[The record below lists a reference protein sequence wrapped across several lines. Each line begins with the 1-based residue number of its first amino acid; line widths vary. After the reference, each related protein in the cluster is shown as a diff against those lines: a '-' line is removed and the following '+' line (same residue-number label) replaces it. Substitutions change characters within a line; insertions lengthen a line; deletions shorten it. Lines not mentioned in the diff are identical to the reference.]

1 MKKLAVI
8 TSGGDAP
15 GMNAALFGVVKAAAR
30 HDIEVFGC
38 VNGYIGIIKE
48 EFMLLTEAELF
59 KVIDV
64 GGTILGTQ
72 RFPEFAEKEIQT
84 KAIDILK
91 KHEIDGLAVIGGDG
105 SYHGARALSQLGFPV
120 AAIPGTIDNDI
131 ALTDITLGFHT
142 AVENA
147 VDAIDKVK
155 TSAASHKHI
164 FGIEVMGRQASDIAI
179 WAGLATA
186 ADGIIGTN
194 NDWNLEKVLEGI
206 KMSAGKSQIYILAE
220 GAISAD
226 QFKAEIES
234 HSEYKVHPLVL
245 GHIQRGGK
253 PSVTDRIMG
262 IKFGEQSVKTL
273 LEGRTGVC
281 LAVQNNQIVELEL
294 DKVLHA
300 SNNKPF
306 LPF

>member
-8 TSGGDAP
+8 TSGGDSP
-15 GMNAALFGVVKAAAR
+15 GMNAALFGVVK
-30 HDIEVFGC
+30 EVAQHEIQVYGC

-48 EFMLLTEAELF
+48 ELMLLTETELS

-72 RFPEFAEKEIQT
+72 RFPEFAEKDIQI
-84 KAIDILK
+84 KAVDILK
-91 KHEIDGLAVIGGDG
+91 KHDIEGLVVIGGDG
-105 SYHGARALSQLGFPV
+105 SYQGAKALSQLGFRV

-131 ALTDITLGFHT
+131 SLTDITLGFHT

-147 VDAIDKVK
+147 VDAIDKIK

-164 FGIEVMGRQASDIAI
+164 FGIEVMGREASDIAI

-186 ADGIIGTN
+186 ADGIIGTSE
-194 NDWNLEKVLEGI
+194 DWNLEKVLEGI
-206 KMSAGKSQIYILAE
+206 KRSSGKSQIYILAE
-220 GAISAD
+220 GAISAEK
-226 QFKAEIES
+226 FKTEIES
-234 HSEYKVHPLVL
+234 HSEFKIHPLVL

-262 IKFGEQSVKTL
+262 IQFGKQSVKTL
-273 LEGRTGVC
+273 LEGRSGIC
-281 LAVQNNQIVELEL
+281 LAVHANTIVELGLAEVL
-294 DKVLHA
+294 DSSDKR
-300 SNNKPF
+300 PF

>member
-8 TSGGDAP
+8 TSGGDSP
-15 GMNAALFGVVKAAAR
+15 GMNAALFGVVKEAAR
-30 HDIEVFGC
+30 HEIQVFGC

-48 EFMLLTEAELF
+48 EFMLLTESELF
-59 KVIDV
+59 KVIDI

-72 RFPEFAEKEIQT
+72 RFPEFADKDIQT
-84 KAIDILK
+84 KAVDILR
-91 KHEIDGLAVIGGDG
+91 KHEIDGLVVIGGDG
-105 SYHGARALSQLGFPV
+105 SYQGAKALSQLGFPV

-147 VDAIDKVK
+147 VDAIDKIK

-164 FGIEVMGRQASDIAI
+164 FGIEVMGREASDIAI

-186 ADGIIGTN
+186 ADGIIGTSE
-194 NDWNLEKVLEGI
+194 DWNLEKVLEG
-206 KMSAGKSQIYILAE
+206 MRSSAGKSQIYILAE
-220 GAISAD
+220 GAISAEK
-226 QFKAEIES
+226 FKAEIES
-234 HSEYKVHPLVL
+234 HSEFKIHPLVL

-262 IKFGEQSVKTL
+262 IKFGEKSVETL
-273 LEGRTGVC
+273 LAGKSGIC
-281 LAVQNNQIVELEL
+281 LAVHANAIVELEL
-294 DKVLHA
+294 GKVL
-300 SNNKPF
+300 SSTNKEPF
-306 LPF
+306 LPY